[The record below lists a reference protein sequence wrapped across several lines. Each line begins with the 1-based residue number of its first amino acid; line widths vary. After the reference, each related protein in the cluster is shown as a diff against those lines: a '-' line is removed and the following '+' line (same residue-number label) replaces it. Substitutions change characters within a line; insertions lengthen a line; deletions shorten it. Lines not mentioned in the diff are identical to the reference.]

1 LTGRIAV
8 VAVLV
13 LMLPPRAVAAD
24 KQIKPFVGV
33 ALGGNTTF
41 IDSDVVVASP
51 HGMIGVST
59 VVLGDLVG
67 VDVDVALAPGFFTG
81 ERRLVISSSVLT
93 VTGNVVITLPRRLTE
108 YFLRPYFIGG
118 AGVMRV
124 NINDSFDAI
133 PVGETLAT
141 FDVGGGVTGM
151 LTNRTGVSWE
161 LRNFRSFGRDPMLQ
175 GISFGPER
183 LSFWRATMALAVRY

>member
-1 LTGRIAV
+1 
-8 VAVLV
+8 
-13 LMLPPRAVAAD
+13 
-24 KQIKPFVGV
+24 
-33 ALGGNTTF
+33 
-41 IDSDVVVASP
+41 
-51 HGMIGVST
+51 
-59 VVLGDLVG
+59 
-67 VDVDVALAPGFFTG
+67 VDVALAPGFFTG
-81 ERRLVISSSVLT
+81 KRRLVISSSVFT
-93 VTGNVVITLPRRLTE
+93 VTGNVVLTLPRRLTE

-141 FDVGGGVTGM
+141 FDLGGGVTGM

-161 LRNFRSFGRDPMLQ
+161 LRNFRSFGRDPGLQ

-183 LSFWRATMALAVRY
+183 LSFWRATMALVIRY